1 MHIGIVSLFPELFDA
16 LHYGIIGRAIAQQ
29 LIKLHFANP
38 RDYGLGKHCQ
48 IDDKPYGGGAGMVMR
63 VEPLIAAITAC
74 QELMPTPVKRIY
86 LSPQGQPLN
95 QRMISELAHE
105 SSLLLVCGRYEGI
118 DERVLELAIDVE
130 YSLGDYILSGGE
142 FAACVL
148 IDAITRLQ
156 PNAIGGA
163 TSLASESFT
172 AGLLEYPQYTRP
184 PSYHG
189 KEVPSVLLSGN
200 HAAIARWRLQQALGR
215 TQLKRYDLLQHRE
228 LTQEEQE
235 LLASF
240 NEE

>member
-1 MHIGIVSLFPELFDA
+1 MHIGIVSLFPNLFDA
-16 LHYGIIGRAIAQQ
+16 LHYGIIGRAITQEI
-29 LIKLHFANP
+29 IKLHFANP
-38 RDYGLGKHCQ
+38 RDYGLGKHHH

-63 VEPLIAAITAC
+63 VEPLIAAIAAC
-74 QELMPTPVKRIY
+74 QRLIPVPVKRIY

-95 QRMISELAHE
+95 QKIISELAQHPG
-105 SSLLLVCGRYEGI
+105 LLLVCGRYEGI

-156 PNAIGGA
+156 PNAIGAA

-184 PSYHG
+184 ASYQG
-189 KEVPSVLLSGN
+189 KVVPSVLLSGN

-215 TQLKRYDLLQHRE
+215 TRLKRCDLLQERE
-228 LTQEEQE
+228 LTREEQD

-240 NEE
+240 SEE